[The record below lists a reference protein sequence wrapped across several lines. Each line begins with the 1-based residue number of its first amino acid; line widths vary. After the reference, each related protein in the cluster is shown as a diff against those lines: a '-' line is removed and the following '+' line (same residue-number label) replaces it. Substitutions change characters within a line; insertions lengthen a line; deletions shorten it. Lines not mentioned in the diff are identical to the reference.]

1 MLEPPDQEFRTT
13 MMSKLRTVIDE
24 VDSTREQMG
33 NVSRD
38 WKF

>member
-13 MMSKLRTVIDE
+13 TMSKLRTVIDE